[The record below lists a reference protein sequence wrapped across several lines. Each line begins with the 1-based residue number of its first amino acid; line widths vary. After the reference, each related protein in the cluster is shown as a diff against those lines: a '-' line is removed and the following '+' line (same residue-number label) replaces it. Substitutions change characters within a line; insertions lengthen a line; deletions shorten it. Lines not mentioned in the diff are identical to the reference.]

1 MRHFI
6 VYIGLFVFLLIGCKN
21 EPEGIQSIIA
31 GKFPELA
38 EKQLILEELEIRNT
52 RPIDSVT
59 IEKDGSFRFEFPIDD
74 AGFYVLKTSDDNLLL
89 LQLEKGENVNLNCK
103 NALFNKGYEVEGSPG
118 SKLLM
123 DYEFFMAKQH
133 RQIDSLAEV
142 YYNARGK
149 DNFLERKAAL
159 DSSYN
164 NIVSKQRDYIYDFG
178 KKHPASLTSLIVIN
192 RRLGQNQV
200 LDEEADFK
208 LFHSIDS
215 ALMANYP
222 SNKHALDHHDRVKE
236 IQGRIFDRR
245 VAEDKVL
252 PGKKAPDIVLN
263 DTTGNPVSLKSF
275 AGHPVLIQF
284 WAGWNAV
291 ARQDNQQLVKLYPS
305 FQKSGVK
312 ILGVSFDDNGVIW
325 KGAIKLDELP
335 WPQVSDLQGMR
346 SEIAKTYNLPEE
358 LPYYYLLDNDLTIVY
373 KNSSIDSVLIQLE
386 QLTLPTQ

>member
-1 MRHFI
+1 M
-6 VYIGLFVFLLIGCKN
+6 
-21 EPEGIQSIIA
+21 
-31 GKFPELA
+31 
-38 EKQLILEELEIRNT
+38 
-52 RPIDSVT
+52 
-59 IEKDGSFRFEFPIDD
+59 
-74 AGFYVLKTSDDNLLL
+74 
-89 LQLEKGENVNLNCK
+89 NLNCK

-215 ALMANYP
+215 ALMVNYP

-312 ILGVSFDDNGVIW
+312 ILGVSFDDNGMIW

>member
-1 MRHFI
+1 M
-6 VYIGLFVFLLIGCKN
+6 K
-21 EPEGIQSIIA
+21 
-31 GKFPELA
+31 
-38 EKQLILEELEIRNT
+38 
-52 RPIDSVT
+52 
-59 IEKDGSFRFEFPIDD
+59 
-74 AGFYVLKTSDDNLLL
+74 
-89 LQLEKGENVNLNCK
+89 
-103 NALFNKGYEVEGSPG
+103 EV
-118 SKLLM
+118 
-123 DYEFFMAKQH
+123 
-133 RQIDSLAEV
+133 
-142 YYNARGK
+142 
-149 DNFLERKAAL
+149 
-159 DSSYN
+159 
-164 NIVSKQRDYIYDFG
+164 
-178 KKHPASLTSLIVIN
+178 
-192 RRLGQNQV
+192 
-200 LDEEADFK
+200 
-208 LFHSIDS
+208 
-215 ALMANYP
+215 
-222 SNKHALDHHDRVKE
+222 
-236 IQGRIFDRR
+236 QGRIFERR

-312 ILGVSFDDNGVIW
+312 ILGVSFDDNGMIW